1 MKRCPKCGN
10 NRFFV
15 SAHVVQEWV
24 VDENGMYDRMSE
36 DCVEVIHFPDDDD
49 IWECRKC
56 RYSAEGRV
64 FEVKE

>member
-1 MKRCPKCGN
+1 MKRCPRCGN
-10 NRFFV
+10 NRFLV

-36 DCVEVIHFPDDDD
+36 DCVEVTHFPDDDD
-49 IWECRKC
+49 IWECKAC
-56 RYSAEGRV
+56 KYSAEGRV